1 MFGYYLEVSKSFI
14 NEVPDTYIRKQTLA
28 NCERYIT
35 QELKELED
43 KIMTAGDQILRL
55 ETALFE
61 KTRQYVADQLVRTQR
76 TSNAIARLDVFCSLA
91 AVAVSNRYVRPVV
104 DLSDEIKIQDGR
116 HPVVEEILSDVP
128 FVANDTYLNRS
139 DRQVAIITG
148 PNMAGKSTY
157 MRQTALIVL
166 MAQLGSFVPASSAS
180 IGVVDGIFTRL
191 EHQMT

>member
-1 MFGYYLEVSKSFI
+1 
-14 NEVPDTYIRKQTLA
+14 
-28 NCERYIT
+28 
-35 QELKELED
+35 
-43 KIMTAGDQILRL
+43 MTAGEKILRL
-55 ETALFE
+55 EAALFDE
-61 KTRQYVADQLVRTQR
+61 TRKYVADQLVRTQR

-91 AVAVSNRYVRPVV
+91 GVAVSNRYVRPVV

-116 HPVVEEILSDVP
+116 HPVVEEILNDVP

-139 DRQVAIITG
+139 DRQIAIITG

-180 IGVVDGIFTRL
+180 IGAVDGIFTRVGRFRRSYFWSVHFYGGN
-191 EHQMT
+191 E